1 MKRQPIE
8 DDKPWY
14 RQFWP
19 WFLIA
24 LPGSVVIAGLTTV
37 YIAFKGADNLVNDNY
52 YRDGLAIN
60 QRLEQDQRA
69 IQMGLSAD
77 VLVDNESGEL
87 FLTMK
92 VSDGNTYSNT
102 EIPNQQLF
110 LQLLHPTDE
119 KRDQDLVMTLVGPN
133 RYRVDLEA
141 KLSNRYYLRLLPEP
155 DREWRL
161 NGEMNFSDTHQMTMR
176 AQ

>member
-1 MKRQPIE
+1 MKRQSIE

-60 QRLEQDQRA
+60 QRLEQDQQA
-69 IQMGLSAD
+69 LQMGLSAD
-77 VLVDNESGEL
+77 VRVDNESGEL
-87 FLTMK
+87 FIMIRG
-92 VSDGNTYSNT
+92 SDDNM

-119 KRDQDLVMTLVGPN
+119 KRDQDLVVTLMGPN

-161 NGEMNFSDTHQMTMR
+161 NGEMNFSDTDQMTMR